1 MAPPALKLVRIL
13 RLLRDT
19 TPKPSTMS
27 QSKLKPT
34 SFDYAMAALAPILI
48 ISMIGSLVF
57 FLVNTLYQGDFLAR
71 LLWILGLFTTATVL
85 ITRIAIEQSRSQS
98 IVYLV
103 LLAGATLLVAP
114 RFFVLE
120 GSLAPFSVPILV
132 GFLALIIYLADR
144 ITMDCTAV
152 DEGGDSNGEGLLQSL
167 GILHSTQK
175 KRSNS
180 APSAPLKSRRQR
192 KHNPG
197 VWVLYF
203 SLLALPIFGLGQ
215 LMISSPISRRFAFA
229 CTVVFLLSAMALLV
243 VISLLSLR
251 QYVRQRDI
259 EMDAPLAIQWLIAGI
274 AAVSILVGGMAIV
287 PLPLLGSSNLQLPF
301 RITSRTDLQSN
312 QQGWGQEGVGTNAS
326 QPAQDAHPKAPAQ
339 GGQVPDRNSPQ
350 GQGGNGVAKNANTAQ
365 PNPRDSADPT
375 NSPSNGSGSNRS
387 DDRKA
392 NGNASDQA
400 SSSSGQPSSTSNS
413 GSAGP
418 GSSNTQPQNSQSPN
432 GNSSSTDSNTNPPN
446 SNPSNSPSSNPSP
459 SSSDSS
465 KPNASPSS
473 GTSKNDSSQASNDSS
488 SSRDNPSSQPRP
500 PNSDPSSNQP
510 ASTDNSNPSGDS
522 QTNADSKEQNPAPSK
537 DAGAEQ
543 RPNPA
548 AAPAGNKDQAKS
560 DRPQQ
565 NDAKASAAQDR
576 KEPPKPDAAQ
586 PKSPPPNRSYSLEW
600 DLGSS
605 LRWLMIMAL
614 LLATL
619 IFGLWYRRQI
629 LHAIREWIS
638 QWAAWFR
645 GDEPDSEMEQR
656 MDDRPSMPIPPDFA
670 SLSNPFAAGLSDP
683 NKIIQQLFQAS
694 VVWGR
699 EHRVPRREDETPEEY
714 LLRLGKKYREIADP
728 LTQLGRIYS
737 RLAYAQK
744 RARNEEAASL
754 RPLWD
759 WFVAHGAPAVTA

>member
-1 MAPPALKLVRIL
+1 
-13 RLLRDT
+13 
-19 TPKPSTMS
+19 MS

-34 SFDYAMAALAPILI
+34 SFDYAMAALSPILI

-167 GILHSTQK
+167 GILHSAQK
-175 KRSNS
+175 KRSS
-180 APSAPLKSRRQR
+180 AATSAPLKSRRQR

-203 SLLALPIFGLGQ
+203 SLLALPIFGFGQ

-287 PLPLLGSSNLQLPF
+287 PLPLLGSSNLQMPF

-312 QQGWGQEGVGTNAS
+312 QQGWGQEGVGQNAS

-339 GGQVPDRNSPQ
+339 GGQAPAKNSPQ
-350 GQGGNGVAKNANTAQ
+350 GQGGDGGAKSANNAQ
-365 PNPRDSADPT
+365 QNPRDPGDPK

-387 DDRKA
+387 DDRNA
-392 NGNASDQA
+392 NGNVSAQAPSSSDQP
-400 SSSSGQPSSTSNS
+400 SSSGKPSSTSNP
-413 GSAGP
+413 GSPGP
-418 GSSNTQPQNSQSPN
+418 GSSNPKPQNSPSPN
-432 GNSSSTDSNTNPPN
+432 GTSSSKGANSNPPN
-446 SNPSNSPSSNPSP
+446 SNPSNSPSSNSPSSNPSP
-459 SSSDSS
+459 SNSDSS
-465 KPNASPSS
+465 KPDASPSG
-473 GTSKNDSSQASNDSS
+473 GTTKNDSSQASKDPSS
-488 SSRDNPSSQPRP
+488 TRDNPSSQPRP
-500 PNSDPSSNQP
+500 SNSDPSSNQP
-510 ASTDNSNPSGDS
+510 ASADKSNPTNPSGDS
-522 QTNADSKEQNPAPSK
+522 KTNADSKEQNPAQSK
-537 DAGAEQ
+537 DAKAEQ

-548 AAPAGNKDQAKS
+548 ADPAKNEDQTKKDQAKS
-560 DRPQQ
+560 DGPQQ
-565 NDAKASAAQDR
+565 KDANASPAQDR
-576 KEPPKPDAAQ
+576 KEPPKTDAAQ
-586 PKSPPPNRSYSLEW
+586 PKNPPPTPSYALEW

-614 LLATL
+614 LLATM

-645 GDEPDSEMEQR
+645 GDEPESEMEQR
-656 MDDRPSMPIPPDFA
+656 TDDRPSILLPPDFA
-670 SLSNPFAAGLSDP
+670 SLSNPFAVGLSDP

-699 EHRVPRREDETPEEY
+699 EHRVPRRDDETPEEY

-744 RARNEEAASL
+744 RARNEEAAAL

-759 WFVAHGAPAVTA
+759 WFVAHGTPAVTA